1 MGFWCSIFKG
11 DPIVWVWV
19 PFLFFISIGPPQ
31 VRWNQDVHPK
41 TRSTFSFCLQV
52 VTAVCCLGKLWMKQE
67 VDLSTLNGWVVV
79 SLVFFF
85 SPVHSDVVLCV
96 CLCGSVVRLMQA
108 QMGGDEH
115 CLGFYLL
122 CLLNLTPDHL
132 SVCFHSGPIC
142 SLLFSKHTFGH
153 FQFRP

>member
-1 MGFWCSIFKG
+1 MSLGSLSFFHFYWSSSGALEPGRTSKNTQHILFLSSGCDCS
-11 DPIVWVWV
+11 V
-19 PFLFFISIGPPQ
+19 L
-31 VRWNQDVHPK
+31 
-41 TRSTFSFCLQV
+41 
-52 VTAVCCLGKLWMKQE
+52 LGKAVNETGGRSVHIEWM
-67 VDLSTLNGWVVV
+67 SCCFFC
-79 SLVFFF
+79 FFF

-132 SVCFHSGPIC
+132 SVCFHYGPIC